1 MKKLF
6 LPALLMVILAFPLQA
21 QAEAVHHKTPELIGV
36 LYYADWCGS
45 CKILD
50 PQVKKARG
58 KAGLDD
64 MPIVFVRMDLTD
76 KTTSAQSAMLASSLG
91 LGDVYADNKGKTG
104 YMAVVDANTKE
115 VVARIDKTMP
125 ADDIA
130 ALIKG
135 KL

>member
-1 MKKLF
+1 MKKLIF
-6 LPALLMVILAFPLQA
+6 PALLIMTFILPLQA

-45 CKILD
+45 CKTLD
-50 PQVKKARG
+50 PQIEKARG

-76 KTTSAQSAMLASSLG
+76 TTTSAQSAMLASSLG
-91 LGDVYADNKGKTG
+91 LGDLYADNKGKTG
-104 YMAVVDANTKE
+104 YMAVIDANTKE
-115 VVARIDKTMP
+115 VVARIDKTMS

-130 ALIKG
+130 VTIKG

>member
-1 MKKLF
+1 MKKLIF
-6 LPALLMVILAFPLQA
+6 PALLIMTFILPFQA
-21 QAEAVHHKTPELIGV
+21 QAGAVHHKTPELIGV

-45 CKILD
+45 CKTLD
-50 PQVKKARG
+50 PQIEKARG

-76 KTTSAQSAMLASSLG
+76 TTTSAQSAMLASSLG
-91 LGDVYADNKGKTG
+91 LGDLYADNKGKTG
-104 YMAVVDANTKE
+104 YMAVIDVDTKE
-115 VVARIDKTMP
+115 VVARIDKTMS

-130 ALIKG
+130 TMIKG